1 MRVVTRYV
9 IREIGSHAVAGFL
22 VVVGI
27 FVMTRLSSLLSDAAV
42 GSLPAAVVAELLGLR
57 TLMALP
63 SLLPAVVYLG
73 VLLGISRL
81 SRDDELTAL
90 EACGISPLRI
100 DLAVLVFAAGA
111 AAAVA
116 VLSFNGR
123 PWAAT
128 RFNQVRERAIAQA
141 GLENVTPG
149 FFVATDSEPGSHE
162 VLFAESRSRS
172 DPRYLE
178 NVFVQRRTDG
188 ELLIFW
194 AQRAIEQRDPAAGVR
209 YLTLLDGTQ
218 YDLRSNG
225 EPRAITRYNT
235 FTLRLPLPELEPDLS
250 DEKTDSIWALLDSAD
265 LRARAELQWRGAMPV
280 STLLLALLAVP
291 LGRGD
296 LRRGRSV
303 RILVALLLY
312 LSYRTV
318 LGTARQWVA
327 DGVLPALPGLWLVHG
342 ACLLT
347 ALALHWRPGLA
358 ARWVTVR
365 RPHERAVDSA
375 LP

>member
-1 MRVVTRYV
+1 MRVVTRYIV
-9 IREIGSHAVAGFL
+9 REIGSHAVAGFL

-42 GSLPAAVVAELLGLR
+42 GSLPAAVVAKLLGLR

-63 SLLPAVVYLG
+63 SLLPAVVYIG

-90 EACGISPLRI
+90 EACGVSPLRI

-116 VLSFNGR
+116 VLSFSGR

-178 NVFVQRRTDG
+178 NVFVQRRTDAD
-188 ELLIFW
+188 LLIFW

-225 EPRAITRYNT
+225 EPRAITRFHT

-250 DEKTDSIWALLDSAD
+250 DEKTDSVWTLLDSDD

-280 STLLLALLAVP
+280 STMLLALLAVP
-291 LGRGD
+291 LARGD

-312 LSYRTV
+312 LAYRTV

-327 DGVLPALPGLWLVHG
+327 DGVLPALPGLWLVHA

-347 ALALHWRPGLA
+347 ALALHWRPGLT

-365 RPHERAVDSA
+365 RPSERAADSA

>member
-1 MRVVTRYV
+1 MRVVTRYIV
-9 IREIGSHAVAGFL
+9 REIGSHAVAGFL

-42 GSLPAAVVAELLGLR
+42 GSLPAAVVAKLLGLR

-63 SLLPAVVYLG
+63 SLLPAVVYIG

-90 EACGISPLRI
+90 EACGVSPLRI

-116 VLSFNGR
+116 VLSFSGR

-178 NVFVQRRTDG
+178 NVFVQRRTDAD
-188 ELLIFW
+188 LLIFW

-209 YLTLLDGTQ
+209 YLTLLDCTQ
-218 YDLRSNG
+218 YVLRSTG
-225 EPRAITRYNT
+225 EPRAITRFHT

-250 DEKTDSIWALLDSAD
+250 DEKTDSVWTLLDSDD

-280 STLLLALLAVP
+280 STMLLALLAVP
-291 LGRGD
+291 LARGD

-312 LSYRTV
+312 LAYRTV

-327 DGVLPALPGLWLVHG
+327 DGVLPALPGLWLVHA

-347 ALALHWRPGLA
+347 ALALHWRPGLT

-365 RPHERAVDSA
+365 RPSERAADSA

>member
-9 IREIGSHAVAGFL
+9 VREIGSHAVAGFL
-22 VVVGI
+22 LVVGI

-42 GSLPAAVVAELLGLR
+42 GSLPGAVVAELLGLR

-63 SLLPAVVYLG
+63 SLVPAVVYIG

-100 DLAVLVFAAGA
+100 DLAVLVFAAGV

-116 VLSFNGR
+116 VLSFSGR

-178 NVFVQRRTDG
+178 NVFVQRRTDA

-218 YDLRSNG
+218 YDLHSNG
-225 EPRAITRYNT
+225 EPRAITRYDT

-250 DEKTDSIWALLDSAD
+250 DEKTDSIWALLDSDD
-265 LRARAELQWRGAMPV
+265 LHARAELQWRGAMPV
-280 STLLLALLAVP
+280 STVLLALLAVP
-291 LGRGD
+291 LARGD
-296 LRRGRSV
+296 LRRGRSA

-312 LSYRTV
+312 LAYRTV

-347 ALALHWRPGLA
+347 ALALHWGPGLA

-365 RPHERAVDSA
+365 RPSERAADSA

>member
-1 MRVVTRYV
+1 MSVVTRYV
-9 IREIGSHAVAGFL
+9 IREVGSHAVAGFL
-22 VVVGI
+22 VVLGI
-27 FVMTRLSSLLSDAAV
+27 FLMTRLSSLLSDAAV
-42 GSLPAAVVAELLGLR
+42 GSLPVGVVAELLALR

-63 SLLPAVVYLG
+63 SLLPAVVYIG

-90 EACGISPLRI
+90 EACGVSPLRI
-100 DLAVLVFAAGA
+100 DAAVLVFAAGA

-116 VLSFNGR
+116 VLSFSGR

-128 RFNQVRERAIAQA
+128 LFNQVRDRAIAQA

-149 FFVATDSEPGSHE
+149 FFVATEGDPGSHE

-178 NVFVQRRTDG
+178 NVFVQRRTDE

-194 AQRAIEQRDPAAGVR
+194 AQRAIEQRDQAAGFR
-209 YLTLLDGTQ
+209 YLTLLDGVQ
-218 YDLRSNG
+218 YDLQPNG
-225 EPRAITRYNT
+225 APRAITRYDT
-235 FTLRLPLPELEPDLS
+235 FTLRIPLPALEADLS
-250 DEKTDSIWALLDSAD
+250 DEKTDSVWALLDSDD

-280 STLLLALLAVP
+280 STLLLALLAIP
-291 LGRGD
+291 LSRGD

-303 RILVALLLY
+303 RILFALLLY
-312 LSYRTV
+312 LAYRTF
-318 LGTARQWVA
+318 LGTARNWVA
-327 DGVLPALPGLWLVHG
+327 DGVLPALPGLWLIHG
-342 ACLLT
+342 ACLVT
-347 ALALHWRPGLA
+347 GLALHWRPALA
-358 ARWVTVR
+358 ARWVALR
-365 RPHERAVDSA
+365 RPPQRAVDSA